1 MEHTFRCNVLRCRRE
16 LVGQALVTIC
26 SHIFCADCARRQGL
40 YPSSE
45 SSKRCPACGTELR
58 KPDDIVLATLSLG
71 EEYKTSVLSGLSPH
85 VIMEC
90 VGRGLSFWAYQM
102 IQEEQ
107 ASPISVSQALATDL
121 SSQCVPAISGQVRHG
136 KAPGAKQTIPENS

>member
-1 MEHTFRCNVLRCRRE
+1 MEHTFRCNVLKCRRE

-40 YPSSE
+40 YPGSE

-85 VIMEC
+85 VIM
-90 VGRGLSFWAYQM
+90 
-102 IQEEQ
+102 
-107 ASPISVSQALATDL
+107 
-121 SSQCVPAISGQVRHG
+121 
-136 KAPGAKQTIPENS
+136 